1 MRASIVIASLNEGDR
16 LWRTVAS
23 CQEDMGTL
31 DCEIVV
37 ADDGSQDGSLDGL
50 RRRFPQVP
58 VFVQP
63 ERGGPA
69 PTKDLGARHSRGD
82 VLVFLDGHCKP
93 ESGAVPRLVAS
104 VEQLAG
110 RAIVTPRIPA
120 LNAETWHNN
129 PYQVGHG
136 YWIDLDE
143 FRCGF
148 IGLERLRPHAS
159 ATKTAFYESPA
170 LIGCCFAISR
180 WLYQRL
186 WGFDTDM
193 RMYGVEDI
201 DFGLKSWLM
210 GYPICHDPGAT
221 IGHRFQASFESY
233 SVPMEHLLANQ
244 LRMARKNFT
253 EPVWQEWL
261 ERWRSRNPSALC
273 EAAWMLFEV
282 RRESVER
289 EREYLLANR
298 VHDEFCYAERFQLP
312 WPVRPRVPAVTSQ
325 ASFPRL
331 AGISGSSAGQ
341 HAGLEPAE
349 TVDDELLREEAF
361 ERYLDHYRHPRN
373 RQALPQAQAVGTIEW
388 AGGAVLT
395 FSLQLA
401 RCPKGSLV
409 IERAVFQSQRCG
421 IAVAYASLLS
431 EWVRGRSVEE
441 AWCIDP
447 VELMQQFGPRAGAV
461 DAAGRAISA
470 LRQAL
475 AQVPGAGPTD
485 PIGA

>member
-1 MRASIVIASLNEGDR
+1 MRASIVIASLNEVDR
-16 LWRTVAS
+16 LAKTVVS
-23 CQEDMGTL
+23 CQQDIGAM
-31 DCEIVV
+31 DCEIVI
-37 ADDGSQDGSLDGL
+37 ADDGSQDGSLDEL
-50 RRRFPQVP
+50 RQRFPQVP
-58 VFVQP
+58 VFVQT
-63 ERGGPA
+63 ERCGPSPA
-69 PTKDLGARHSRGD
+69 KDLGARHSRGD

-93 ESGAVPRLVAS
+93 ESGAIPRLVAD

-110 RAIVTPRIPA
+110 RAIVVPSIPA
-120 LNAETWHNN
+120 LNAETWQNN

-148 IGLERLRPHAS
+148 IGLERLRPHSSS
-159 ATKTAFYESPA
+159 AKMAFYESPA

-210 GYPICHDPGAT
+210 GHPILHDPDAT

-233 SVPMEHLLANQ
+233 SVPMEHVLANQ
-244 LRMARKNFT
+244 LRMARKTFI

-261 ERWRSRNPSALC
+261 QRWRNRNPSTLC
-273 EAAWMLFEV
+273 EAAWTLFET

-298 VHDEFCYAERFQLP
+298 VHDEFWYAEYFHLP
-312 WPVRPRVPAVTSQ
+312 WPVRPRVPVVPPPTN
-325 ASFPRL
+325 FPRL
-331 AGISGSSAGQ
+331 AGISGLPASQHSSSSSAE
-341 HAGLEPAE
+341 AL
-349 TVDDELLREEAF
+349 DDELLVEEAF

-373 RQALPQAQAVGTIEW
+373 RQMLPQAQAVGKIEW
-388 AGGAVLT
+388 AGEAMLT
-395 FSLQLA
+395 FYLQLT
-401 RCPKGSLV
+401 RSQEGSLV
-409 IERAVFQSQRCG
+409 IERAAFQSQRCG

-431 EWVRGRSVEE
+431 EWVRGRPVEE
-441 AWCIDP
+441 AWRIGP
-447 VELMQQFGPRAGAV
+447 VELMQQFGPRACAM

-475 AQVPGAGPTD
+475 AQVPGAGPTN